1 MKQVTLSAADYL
13 CVMTSLRAS
22 VNKWSQEERE
32 AIAAGNERMA
42 RLAKATAY
50 GYADILK
57 KFNENAVEV

>member
-1 MKQVTLSAADYL
+1 
-13 CVMTSLRAS
+13 MTSLRAS